1 MHGYRNNMSEP
12 LKDSHECHFAL
23 SLLGS
28 VIVYWCLVRLVV
40 MALGC
45 YVLLK
50 VLRLIRVVRF
60 DFSLRFPTW
69 AE

>member
-40 MALGC
+40 MELEC
-45 YVLLK
+45 YMLLK

-60 DFSLRFPTW
+60 DFSLRFPT
-69 AE
+69 